1 MARQKTF
8 DELTFTDDFMFCK
21 TLQNNEDLCKELLEL
36 ILGKK
41 IKQIAYPE
49 NQKAIEITS
58 DGKGIRL
65 DIYVE
70 DEDETVYDV
79 EMQAVESRNL
89 PKRSRYYQGMIDL
102 NLIERGADYQE
113 LKKSYVIFICLND
126 YFGKG
131 LHKYSFLGL
140 CKEMPELQL
149 QDEAERIFLCASGMA
164 NDVSSDM
171 MAFLNYLAKKKTTDA
186 FTEKL
191 DQAVVQVRK
200 HEEWRLEYMTLYMRD
215 RENRE
220 IGREEGIQALLETC
234 AELKVLKEDALK
246 RLVQKFELNQDKA
259 EEYMEKYWRE

>member
-1 MARQKTF
+1 MTSGYCETLYPGLLLHHKRRLYMARQKTF

-140 CKEMPELQL
+140 CKEMPELQW
-149 QDEAERIFLCASGMA
+149 EYGYPMA
-164 NDVSSDM
+164 ITVIC
-171 MAFLNYLAKKKTTDA
+171 TIC
-186 FTEKL
+186 
-191 DQAVVQVRK
+191 VV
-200 HEEWRLEYMTLYMRD
+200 LYIRF
-215 RENRE
+215 RRA
-220 IGREEGIQALLETC
+220 GWL
-234 AELKVLKEDALK
+234 
-246 RLVQKFELNQDKA
+246 
-259 EEYMEKYWRE
+259 